1 LRAARR
7 GPAEDDGDPRAARRA
22 PGRPA
27 LLAFLLRED
36 IPALVAPRRA
46 EAVRAALAGA
56 AAAVFDTLV
65 RRGASFLPE
74 IARAARLLPAQAEAA
89 MWELVAR
96 GLVSSDGMAGLR
108 SLLRREGRRRRG
120 RGEMGVGRWSL
131 WGVDP
136 DAEAPREARLQVI
149 ARQLLR
155 RYGVVFREVLGRES
169 AAPPWRDLL
178 PVYRRWEAA
187 GEIRGGRFV
196 DGMVGEQYAA
206 PGAVEALRAV
216 RREPADGRAVVVSAA
231 DPLNLVGILTPG
243 PRVPSGSGDLI
254 VYRDGVP
261 VTSGPLGAVR
271 GFLQPAEPVA

>member
-1 LRAARR
+1 
-7 GPAEDDGDPRAARRA
+7 
-22 PGRPA
+22 
-27 LLAFLLRED
+27 
-36 IPALVAPRRA
+36 
-46 EAVRAALAGA
+46 
-56 AAAVFDTLV
+56 
-65 RRGASFLPE
+65 
-74 IARAARLLPAQAEAA
+74 

-96 GLVSSDGMAGLR
+96 GVVSSDGMAGLR
-108 SLLRREGRRRRG
+108 SLLRREGRRRRAP
-120 RGEMGVGRWSL
+120 GEMAVGRWSL

-136 DAEAPREARLQVI
+136 DEAAPAGRRAEVM
-149 ARQLLR
+149 ARQFLR

-169 AAPPWRDLL
+169 AVPPWRDLL
-178 PVYRRWEAA
+178 SVYRRWEAA

-216 RREPADGRAVVVSAA
+216 RRQASDGETVVVSSA

-243 PRVPSGSGDLI
+243 PRVPSGSGDLV

-271 GFLQPAEPVA
+271 TYLQPAEPVA